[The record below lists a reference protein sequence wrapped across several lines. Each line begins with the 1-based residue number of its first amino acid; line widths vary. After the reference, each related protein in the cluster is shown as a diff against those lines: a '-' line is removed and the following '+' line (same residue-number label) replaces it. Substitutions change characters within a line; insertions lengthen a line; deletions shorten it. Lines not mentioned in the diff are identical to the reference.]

1 MEKKTRVFDESISN
15 GKENKNAHRK
25 EENKGV
31 YGIRS
36 NRFGYDDFFCLIT
49 GFEAAAYGDYGFYE
63 KEYEKYQVTEYL
75 DMEMDDVM
83 QVTKYMMSYLK
94 GKEDVLS
101 IETTVEGKTQD
112 FFNEQ
117 DRFHMG
123 EVQNLFLKGILLR
136 RIAVVVLLI
145 VVLILRMKEH
155 GWMNILAK
163 SYEYTLGATAVLFAI
178 LGVAIGMN
186 FSECF
191 TIFHEIFFDND
202 LWLFDARTD
211 YMIRMLPEG
220 FFFDMVVRIGVF
232 FGILVILLLVI
243 AEIIKR
249 GKINKKNL

>member
-1 MEKKTRVFDESISN
+1 M
-15 GKENKNAHRK
+15 AL
-25 EENKGV
+25 GV
-31 YGIRS
+31 IAS
-36 NRFGYDDFFCLIT
+36 VMMIFICLIT

-63 KEYEKYQVTEYL
+63 KEYEKY
-75 DMEMDDVM
+75 

-220 FFFDMVVRIGVF
+220 FFFDMVVRIGIF

>member
-1 MEKKTRVFDESISN
+1 
-15 GKENKNAHRK
+15 
-25 EENKGV
+25 
-31 YGIRS
+31 
-36 NRFGYDDFFCLIT
+36 
-49 GFEAAAYGDYGFYE
+49 
-63 KEYEKYQVTEYL
+63 
-75 DMEMDDVM
+75 
-83 QVTKYMMSYLK
+83 
-94 GKEDVLS
+94 
-101 IETTVEGKTQD
+101 
-112 FFNEQ
+112 
-117 DRFHMG
+117 
-123 EVQNLFLKGILLR
+123 
-136 RIAVVVLLI
+136 
-145 VVLILRMKEH
+145 
-155 GWMNILAK
+155 MNILAK

-178 LGVAIGMN
+178 LGFAIGMN

>member
-1 MEKKTRVFDESISN
+1 MHTEKKKT
-15 GKENKNAHRK
+15 
-25 EENKGV
+25 KGYMALGV
-31 YGIRS
+31 IAS
-36 NRFGYDDFFCLIT
+36 VMMIFICLIT

-202 LWLFDARTD
+202 LRLFDARTD

-220 FFFDMVVRIGVF
+220 FFFDMVVRIGIF